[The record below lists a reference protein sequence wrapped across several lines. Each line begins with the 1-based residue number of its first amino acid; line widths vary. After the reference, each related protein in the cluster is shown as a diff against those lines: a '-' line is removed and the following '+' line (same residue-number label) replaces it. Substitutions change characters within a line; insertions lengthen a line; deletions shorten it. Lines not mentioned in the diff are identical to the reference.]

1 MGRAAGIGETT
12 AAYGVNE
19 AGLDVLRRQADTY
32 ASEASTVCSLLAAAI
47 ERDPG
52 QGVAGRTLL

>member
-52 QGVAGRTLL
+52 QGVA